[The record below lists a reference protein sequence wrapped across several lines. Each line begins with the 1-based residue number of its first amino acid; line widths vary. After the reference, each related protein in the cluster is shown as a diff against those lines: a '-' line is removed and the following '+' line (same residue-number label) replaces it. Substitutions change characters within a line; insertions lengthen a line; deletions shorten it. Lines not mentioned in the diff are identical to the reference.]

1 MRKLNAE
8 KLNRTLRARLNENLA
23 ACRIS
28 GAQLLVRQGGET
40 LCELKAGYQ
49 DVRTREPLRDDAI
62 YRLASMTKPITGIA
76 ALIAVQN
83 GWFDVYDNVADY
95 LPEFADMQVAV
106 LRDGEPVVDHPAKS
120 PLKIYQMLS
129 HCNGILC
136 ESPVGE
142 ALFRKTPAAAFSSIE
157 TTLAYCAAQPLAFDP
172 GTYTAYT
179 GYASFD
185 AIAHIIELKSG
196 LSYAEFLQ
204 KYLFSPLVLHDLT
217 FTPDEAQ
224 WSRMIVMSDRAEN
237 PAHIAV
243 DMGRHIF
250 EGFPLTYTC
259 AGASLCGSLH
269 DYGVIAELLRGA
281 GSFCGVRI
289 FDSALLE
296 RLTTPYVPPETPNRD
311 PISSWGLGVRVVD
324 QPGVLPIGSFG
335 WSGAYGTHFWVDPE
349 NNVTA
354 VYLRNSRWYD
364 SHGGGELGMQFER
377 DVMSCL
383 E

>member
-8 KLNRTLRARLNENLA
+8 KLNRTLRARLDENLA

-28 GAQLLVRQGGET
+28 GAQILVRQDGET

-83 GWFDVYDNVADY
+83 GWFDVHDNVADY
-95 LPEFADMQVAV
+95 LPEFADRQVAV
-106 LRDGEPVVDHPAKS
+106 LKDGEPVIDHPARS

-185 AIAHIIELKSG
+185 EIARIIELKSG
-196 LSYAEFLQ
+196 LSSAEFLQ
-204 KYLFSPLVLHDLT
+204 K
-217 FTPDEAQ
+217 
-224 WSRMIVMSDRAEN
+224 
-237 PAHIAV
+237 
-243 DMGRHIF
+243 
-250 EGFPLTYTC
+250 
-259 AGASLCGSLH
+259 
-269 DYGVIAELLRGA
+269 
-281 GSFCGVRI
+281 
-289 FDSALLE
+289 
-296 RLTTPYVPPETPNRD
+296 
-311 PISSWGLGVRVVD
+311 
-324 QPGVLPIGSFG
+324 
-335 WSGAYGTHFWVDPE
+335 
-349 NNVTA
+349 
-354 VYLRNSRWYD
+354 
-364 SHGGGELGMQFER
+364 
-377 DVMSCL
+377 
-383 E
+383 